1 MTSAVVRQRKHGA
14 QQREVNG
21 PFVLVVRVRAKGE
34 VKLKRSSYG

>member
-1 MTSAVVRQRKHGA
+1 MTSAVVRERMHGA

-21 PFVLVVRVRAKGE
+21 PFMVVGRVRAKGE